1 MRYLYILYAVDAWE
15 CSEEE
20 MEKKLARFR
29 LEKPSQKD
37 CTMEEF
43 LEIGWEEHT
52 DYSITIQPDIFGY
65 FTDEGTAFQLAIE
78 DAKNYTDHGCYRYG
92 AVTKVPLNSE
102 DAEVKNLWLFR
113 YDKET
118 KRGVLLE
125 RPTETKVTTA
135 ITKKLMGWAGKRG
148 RKHVPLWEIE

>member
-15 CSEEE
+15 CGEEE
-20 MEKKLARFR
+20 LEKKRKIFQ
-29 LEKPSQKD
+29 LEHPSHED
-37 CTMEEF
+37 CTIEAF
-43 LEIGWEEHT
+43 LEAGRRECNDH
-52 DYSITIQPDIFGY
+52 DITIQPDVFGY
-65 FTDEGTAFQLAIE
+65 FTDEGRAFQLAIE
-78 DAKNYTDHGCYRYG
+78 DAKNYTDCGCYRYG
-92 AVTKVPLNSE
+92 AVVKVPLNSAFTE
-102 DAEVKNLWLFR
+102 AKDIWIFR